1 MALGEK
7 LFEES
12 GKIANFTVESVHPVE
27 GVKMQVSFMSEIK
40 GAGKFP
46 SGKNI
51 GSGTM
56 RQYPHGI
63 VDAEYH
69 GVVTT
74 AANEQYFWWAHEKSR
89 ISEDGKARGL
99 AMATGFTNSQQLA
112 WANNLIIAIDS
123 VFDPAV
129 QEFKGTGYEW
139 K

>member
-1 MALGEK
+1 M
-7 LFEES
+7 S
-12 GKIANFTVESVHPVE
+12 ESVHPVE
-27 GVKMQVSFMSEIK
+27 GIKMQVSFMSEMR
-40 GAGKFP
+40 GAGRFP
-46 SGKNI
+46 SGRNM

-56 RQYPHGI
+56 HQYPHGI

-74 AANEQYFWWAHEKSR
+74 AASEQYFWWMHEKSR
-89 ISEDGKARGL
+89 VSQDGKVRGL
-99 AMATGFTNSQQLA
+99 VIVTGFTTSQQLA

-123 VFDPAV
+123 VFDSVA

>member
-7 LFEES
+7 LFEEA
-12 GKIANFTVESVHPVE
+12 GKVTSVSVESVHPVE
-27 GVKMQVSFMSEIK
+27 GVKMHVSFMSEIK
-40 GAGKFP
+40 GVGKFP
-46 SGKNI
+46 SGRNT

-56 RQYPHGI
+56 HQYPHGI
-63 VDAEYH
+63 IDAEYR

-89 ISEDGKARGL
+89 VSQDGKVRGL
-99 AMATGFTNSQQLA
+99 VLVTGFTNSQQLA

-123 VFDPAV
+123 MFDPAA